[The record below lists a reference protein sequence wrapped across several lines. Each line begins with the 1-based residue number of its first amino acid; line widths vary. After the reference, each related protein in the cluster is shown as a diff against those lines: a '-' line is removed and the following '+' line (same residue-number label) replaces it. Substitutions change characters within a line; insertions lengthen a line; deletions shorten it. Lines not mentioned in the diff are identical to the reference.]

1 MGFAPRGVPT
11 YSIVIPAFNESQRI
25 IETLDKILAYI
36 TEQRWD
42 AEIIVVN
49 DGSRDN
55 TADIIRRYSRDYP
68 LIRLLENPGNR
79 GKGYSVRHGMMEA
92 KGDVLLLSDADLS
105 APIYEAP
112 KLFRAIE
119 EGADIAVGSR
129 WKDRR
134 TQTVRQPIY
143 RQITGRI
150 FNLLLQTILG
160 LPIKDTQCGFKAF
173 TRHAAE
179 SIFPPQRVERWGFDA
194 EILFLGKKFNFKI
207 AEVPVEWAN
216 DLRSK
221 INPIRDGFSIVW
233 DMVRVRS
240 YSLRGMYDHLKPA
253 EARRVGIPQ

>member
-1 MGFAPRGVPT
+1 
-11 YSIVIPAFNESQRI
+11 
-25 IETLDKILAYI
+25 
-36 TEQRWD
+36 
-42 AEIIVVN
+42 VVN

-55 TADIIRRYSRDYP
+55 TADIIRRYMRDYP
-68 LIRLLENPGNR
+68 HVRLLENPGNR

-105 APIYEAP
+105 APIYEAK
-112 KLFRAIE
+112 KLFDAIE
-119 EGADIAVGSR
+119 HGADIAIGSR
-129 WKDRR
+129 WKDRT
-134 TQTVRQPIY
+134 TQTVRQPVY

-173 TRHAAE
+173 TRQAAQ

-194 EILFLGKKFNFKI
+194 EILFLGRKFKFKI
-207 AEVPVEWAN
+207 EEVPVEWAN

-253 EARRVGIPQ
+253 EATRATAIPARNRTPLP